1 MYDKELHTVVIFN
14 TSTCSGCLPDRLTIT
29 LLEWE
34 KPNTAQGCMDS
45 QYRNTIHVYCVCA
58 LMAYKKCY
66 VLDWLGDFSCTKVLF
81 VQNKN
86 I

>member
-34 KPNTAQGCMDS
+34 KPNTVQGCMDS
-45 QYRNTIHVYCVCA
+45 QYRNTIHA
-58 LMAYKKCY
+58 LCMCINGLQKML
-66 VLDWLGDFSCTKVLF
+66 VLDWLGDFSCTKILF
-81 VQNKN
+81 VQNK
-86 I
+86 II